1 MAVEKIPL
9 SKEPAFSQITTLSGR
24 DYRLDFDFIERGGQI
39 VLDLALDD
47 DTRLLSAIA
56 LVPSRLLLEGFENI
70 DRPPG
75 DLIVLAAGDS
85 VTPAEIEADTAE
97 LFYLTDE
104 DLDRFR
110 DILATQ
116 PSNVA
121 ESS

>member
-1 MAVEKIPL
+1 MAVEKIPF

-24 DYRLDFDFIERGGQI
+24 DYRLDFDFIERAGQI

-75 DLIVLAAGDS
+75 DLIVLAAGDT
-85 VTPAEIEADTAE
+85 VTPAEIEAGTAE